1 MDTQSFFSKLF
12 DMSFSQYVT
21 PGIIKI
27 IFVLS
32 IVMAGVAAIGV
43 FTTFSST
50 LGGMGVLLGLILAVV
65 GFVLYVVLARMGL
78 EVVIALFRIA
88 ENTRVIADNA
98 RRPNDGLG

>member
-21 PGIIKI
+21 PSIIRI
-27 IFVLS
+27 VFVLS
-32 IVMAGVAAIGV
+32 IVLSGIVAIGI
-43 FTTFSST
+43 FTTASST
-50 LGGMGVLLGLILAVV
+50 FGAGGAILGLVLAVL
-65 GFVLYVVLARMGL
+65 GFILYIVLARMGL

-98 RRPNDGLG
+98 RRSNGSGD